1 MCEDDLPNLGRTS
14 IQPRFKILCHLRCSL
29 GDALCEDSITILGPT
44 STQPRLKILYHLR
57 CSLGCAL
64 CEDSI
69 TILGQTST
77 QPRLK
82 IHCTLVFQEDFW
94 NVDLDLHLSVTD
106 RCMLQVHIL
115 HQGFSTDL
123 SVAVLCA
130 KMIFQTLD
138 KPRLNLDSRYFII

>member
-1 MCEDDLPNLGRTS
+1 MCEDDLPNLG
-14 IQPRFKILCHLRCSL
+14 Q
-29 GDALCEDSITILGPT
+29 T

-57 CSLGCAL
+57 CSLGYAL
-64 CEDSI
+64 CEDGI

-82 IHCTLVFQEDFW
+82 IHCTLFFQEHFW

-130 KMIFQTLD
+130 KMIFQTWD
-138 KPRLNLDSRYFII
+138 KPRFNLDSRYFIIRDVRLSMLCAKRVSRYLHEPRFNLIPKYFIL